1 MAAPSLSVV
10 KQYCR
15 RSADER
21 SRRALFTHAGRRDK
35 LPDRLSA
42 LTGVPIDQD
51 DLSEFVCRKCGSEL
65 DKYTRKIA
73 EAEDLK
79 RELSATTFG
88 HRSILKWSGKKA
100 EHAPASPSPECSGL
114 VGTKMLSMLRKKSES
129 DLIAFQWDKLM
140 AELQERTPTLLSLMS
155 AVADKTWNRKTT
167 TVPAKCALQV
177 CVACAILMKAR
188 NMHMCA
194 AQTIVSLLLN
204 AGHVSSL
211 VSVGDVEVS

>member
-15 RSADER
+15 VCGRSADEQ

-51 DLSEFVCRKCGSEL
+51 DLSEFVCRKCWSEL

-79 RELSATTFG
+79 RELVGKLSATTLR
-88 HRSILKWSGKKA
+88 HRSILK
-100 EHAPASPSPECSGL
+100 
-114 VGTKMLSMLRKKSES
+114 
-129 DLIAFQWDKLM
+129 
-140 AELQERTPTLLSLMS
+140 
-155 AVADKTWNRKTT
+155 
-167 TVPAKCALQV
+167 
-177 CVACAILMKAR
+177 
-188 NMHMCA
+188 
-194 AQTIVSLLLN
+194 
-204 AGHVSSL
+204 
-211 VSVGDVEVS
+211 